1 MKIARYLGLI
11 LILILATFI
20 PQMTSAQ
27 QSGCSTFHTVQ
38 RGENL
43 FSIGLLYN
51 LTWDQLVAANNLANP
66 NYIQAGTVLCIPFG
80 TGGPTTDTPP
90 STGQVTGSTCRA
102 FHTVRRGEDLRAIG
116 RMYNVTWNI
125 LAAANNLADPNYI
138 QTGWVLCVPR
148 TSATGGPTGPTP
160 TTGQVISGQNCRVLH
175 TVRSGENLFR
185 IGLLYGLTWDQ
196 LLTANRI
203 INPNYVPAGTIVCI
217 PASPPAPNPQ
227 FGTGGPYANVPTGNI
242 ITGSPF
248 YRTVAASFNVQASQL
263 TINSSGFPVNSRFD
277 VYVAA
282 SPTDF
287 SGGIRFSGLTDAN
300 GNLFATFIPTNLS
313 ADSIQYVTVV
323 GSEGYWGRAAFT
335 R

>member
-1 MKIARYLGLI
+1 MKIARYLSLI

-20 PQMTSAQ
+20 PTAAAA

-43 FSIGLLYN
+43 YSIGLRYN
-51 LTWDQLVAANNLANP
+51 LTWDQLVAANSLANP

-80 TGGPTTDTPP
+80 TGGPTTGTP

-116 RMYNVTWNI
+116 RIYNLTWNQ

-138 QTGWVLCVPR
+138 QAGWVLCVPR
-148 TSATGGPTGPTP
+148 TSATGGPTTGTP
-160 TTGQVISGQNCRVLH
+160 PTGQVITGQNCRVLH
-175 TVRSGENLFR
+175 TVQRGENLFR
-185 IGLLYGLTWDQ
+185 IGLIYGLTWDQ
-196 LLTANRI
+196 LLAANRI
-203 INPNYVPAGTIVCI
+203 SNPNYVPAGTVVCI
-217 PASPPAPNPQ
+217 PNNPPAPNPQ
-227 FGTGGPYANVPTGNI
+227 YGTGGPITTPPTGTVI
-242 ITGSPF
+242 IGSPF
-248 YRTVAASFNVQASQL
+248 YRTVAASFNAQTSQL
-263 TINSSGFPVNSRFD
+263 TVSSSGFPANSRFD

-287 SGGIRFSGLTDAN
+287 SGGIRFSSNTDAN
-300 GNLFATFIPTNLS
+300 GNLSATFVPTNLGAAS
-313 ADSIQYVTVV
+313 VQYVTVV